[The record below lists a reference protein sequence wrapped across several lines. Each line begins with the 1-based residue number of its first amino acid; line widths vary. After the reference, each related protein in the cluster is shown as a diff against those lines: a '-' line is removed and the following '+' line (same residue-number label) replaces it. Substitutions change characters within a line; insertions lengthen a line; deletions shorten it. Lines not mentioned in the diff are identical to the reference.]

1 MKPSQ
6 NYLSLLEE
14 IDSLKSSLGI
24 SYEIE
29 IVVVTKYSNV
39 EDIIELL
46 KNSPVK
52 HIGEN
57 RVQDAEKKF
66 KILSEQGLLSN
77 IKKHMLGPIQSNKL
91 PKISKLFDVVHSIED
106 IDIPVGLVK
115 RNFLGELLI
124 EVKTSYE
131 ETKHGIPPEE
141 AIELFGKLK
150 EQNIPISGLMTMAP
164 FTDDETEISKCFKK
178 LRETKEKIEKIYNT
192 NLKYLSMGMSNDYKI
207 AIKEGANLLR
217 IGSLIFRK

>member
-91 PKISKLFDVVHSIED
+91 PKIPKLFDVVHSIED

>member
-14 IDSLKSSLGI
+14 IESLKSSLCI

-91 PKISKLFDVVHSIED
+91 PKIPKLFDVVHSIED

-192 NLKYLSMGMSNDYKI
+192 N
-207 AIKEGANLLR
+207 
-217 IGSLIFRK
+217 

>member
-14 IDSLKSSLGI
+14 IESLKSSLGI

-91 PKISKLFDVVHSIED
+91 PKIPKLFDVVHSIED

-164 FTDDETEISKCFKK
+164 FTDNETEISKCFKK

>member
-91 PKISKLFDVVHSIED
+91 PKIPKLFDVVHSIED

-164 FTDDETEISKCFKK
+164 FTDNETEISKCFKK

>member
-91 PKISKLFDVVHSIED
+91 PKIPKLFDVVHSIED
-106 IDIPVGLVK
+106 TDIPVGLVK

>member
-57 RVQDAEKKF
+57 RVQDAEKIQNSLRTRF
-66 KILSEQGLLSN
+66 I
-77 IKKHMLGPIQSNKL
+77 IKHKKAYVGPN
-91 PKISKLFDVVHSIED
+91 
-106 IDIPVGLVK
+106 
-115 RNFLGELLI
+115 
-124 EVKTSYE
+124 
-131 ETKHGIPPEE
+131 TK
-141 AIELFGKLK
+141 
-150 EQNIPISGLMTMAP
+150 
-164 FTDDETEISKCFKK
+164 
-178 LRETKEKIEKIYNT
+178 
-192 NLKYLSMGMSNDYKI
+192 
-207 AIKEGANLLR
+207 
-217 IGSLIFRK
+217 

>member
-1 MKPSQ
+1 M
-6 NYLSLLEE
+6 
-14 IDSLKSSLGI
+14 
-24 SYEIE
+24 
-29 IVVVTKYSNV
+29 
-39 EDIIELL
+39 

-178 LRETKEKIEKIYNT
+178 LRETKEKNRK
-192 NLKYLSMGMSNDYKI
+192 NLQY
-207 AIKEGANLLR
+207 
-217 IGSLIFRK
+217 

>member
-14 IDSLKSSLGI
+14 IESLKSSLCI

-91 PKISKLFDVVHSIED
+91 PKIPKLFDVVHSIED

>member
-14 IDSLKSSLGI
+14 IESLKSSLGI

-91 PKISKLFDVVHSIED
+91 PKIPKLFDVVHSIED